1 MYLRVVFDTFAVRF
15 TFISSIN
22 VYLAVCD
29 VFYILKVFLKH
40 LFIALT
46 NIIICKVTKQLKI
59 SRFWVK

>member
-29 VFYILKVFLKH
+29 VFLHFKSIFET
-40 LFIALT
+40 FIY
-46 NIIICKVTKQLKI
+46 
-59 SRFWVK
+59 SSG